1 MFGVVS
7 VFFFIIS
14 LSSTG
19 GEVFHPLVFAP
30 EGINQRAPLS
40 PSWCRIFFCACAN
53 LMSLKPRYWSFK
65 EKTYRNRDLFD
76 RAEMVNRKQEV
87 RILAI

>member
-7 VFFFIIS
+7 VFFFMIT

-65 EKTYRNRDLFD
+65 KKLIEIATFSTELRWLTG
-76 RAEMVNRKQEV
+76 NRK
-87 RILAI
+87 